1 MKTYLVLSMLLVCG
15 CVGVADDRAQR
26 DTQVGHLQAG
36 AMRVDVQD
44 GLAAVR
50 AIEPGRVSL
59 WAQAPSLTITLTVPA
74 GMAEAS
80 LRIENVLVDATLR
93 APGVTTTLVAAPVPT
108 EKTWALRGLAPG
120 ANTLFLSA
128 PDAAS
133 LAPWQF
139 AVLADVQERL
149 DDVQDIYDRINLEPG
164 VRFVVFSGDLTRRG
178 TDKQLQQFQAAMKN
192 LRVPLYATL
201 GNHELGTRDDIFHEY
216 FGRGNFRFVH
226 AGVQFTLLDSASATL
241 APVVYDWLDE
251 WLAEGL
257 DRLHFVFMHI
267 PPLDPVGTRNG
278 AFASR
283 LEASKLLSRLALG
296 KVDTTIYGH
305 VHSFYAFNNAGIPA
319 FITGGGGAI
328 PERLDGIGR
337 HFMVVDVDPARGLSR
352 AGVVR
357 VD

>member
-1 MKTYLVLSMLLVCG
+1 MLLFTGACLS
-15 CVGVADDRAQR
+15 VADERATR
-26 DTQVGHLQAG
+26 DAQVGHAQAAG
-36 AMRVDVQD
+36 LHVDVTD

-50 AIEPGRVSL
+50 ALSNGGISL
-59 WAQAPSLTITLTVPA
+59 WAQAPSLTITVTVPA
-74 GMAEAS
+74 GVTELP
-80 LRIENVLVDATLR
+80 LRIENVLLDAVLTPSSTNATATL
-93 APGVTTTLVAAPVPT
+93 AAAAFPT
-108 EKTWALRGLAPG
+108 EKAWTLRGLAPG
-120 ANTLFLSA
+120 PNTFVLST
-128 PDAAS
+128 PDVAS
-133 LAPWQF
+133 QMPWQF

-149 DDVQDIYDRINLEPG
+149 DDVQDIYARINLELG
-164 VRFVVFSGDLTRRG
+164 VRFVIFSGDLTQRG
-178 TDKQLQQFQAAMKN
+178 TVKQLQQFQAALKS

-201 GNHELGTRDDIFHEY
+201 GNHELGSRDDLFHEY

-241 APVVYDWLDE
+241 APVVYDWLDG
-251 WLAEGL
+251 WLAEGIE
-257 DRLHFVFMHI
+257 RMHYVFMHI

-296 KVDTTIYGH
+296 KVDMTVYGH
-305 VHSFYAFNNAGIPA
+305 VHSFYTFSNAGIPA

-337 HFMVVDVDPARGLSR
+337 HFMVVDVDPARNLYR